1 MPPTGKTGIT
11 EAMSKKVILVT
22 GGQRSG
28 KSGYAQRLALSLS
41 PNPVYLATSR
51 IWDEEFRKRVER
63 HQRDRGPEWT
73 NIEEEKYLNRHDL
86 TGRVVVIDCVTLW
99 VTNFFFDNQSDVEL
113 SLSLLKAEF
122 DKLSRQDAYLIFVTN
137 ELGMGGVPIDEVQ
150 RKFTDMQGWLNQY
163 IASKADEVVLMVS
176 GIPVKIKE

>member
-1 MPPTGKTGIT
+1 
-11 EAMSKKVILVT
+11 MSKKVILVT

-73 NIEEEKYLNRHDL
+73 NIEEEKYLSRHDL

-99 VTNFFFDNQSDVEL
+99 GTNFFFDNQSDVEL

-150 RKFTDMQGWLNQY
+150 RNLP
-163 IASKADEVVLMVS
+163 ICKAGSTNILPLKRTRLS
-176 GIPVKIKE
+176 

>member
-11 EAMSKKVILVT
+11 KAMSKKVILVT

-41 PNPVYLATSR
+41 PKPVYLATSR

-73 NIEEEKYLNRHDL
+73 NIEEEKYLSCHDL
-86 TGRVVVIDCVTLW
+86 TGRVVVIDCVTLG
-99 VTNFFFDNQSDVEL
+99 NEFLLRQSKRRGII
-113 SLSLLKAEF
+113 SLPPQSGV